1 MKKLAALVL
10 ALALIPIAAIA
21 APKVTGSS
29 CNKLGNTRIVGDYSY
44 KCQKASKAQRKSG
57 KKLVWGKAELLAN
70 SKPDSTTPA
79 PASDTPKTVIS
90 PVSELAPASQCRIS
104 QAAENNE
111 AVRAGFPR
119 HPDMVRSSSKIVV
132 QLIYVDFPDLTDA
145 APPQN
150 DITFWTDDIGKF
162 FDAMSSDTVS
172 FEWRYENRYFRLP
185 NPVTSYRLT
194 RAAGG
199 DGVKFVQ
206 AAIDASDS
214 VIDFRGVDFVV
225 AVMPPNVSRAQAD
238 VSPAFILSKQQ
249 PFRTKEGS
257 VHLGTMAAADTRF
270 AEGYLLLVHEFG
282 HLLGLAD
289 YYWYGWKPGMKYEDQ
304 FKFMGQ
310 FDNMNFAPGNA
321 REWSG
326 WSRWLIDFLP
336 DNQVRCV
343 TGSKTTTHQLTTV
356 ATKTTNPQ
364 LVVIP
369 TSATTGIGIE
379 SRRNIRFDS
388 KAPAVSNGLLVYQI
402 DTSKRNGYGP
412 VELVKKDSV
421 KDALFADAPL
431 KPGESV
437 TIAGYT
443 ITNLEA
449 GTLWDVAEVK
459 KN

>member
-1 MKKLAALVL
+1 MKKLAAILLVL
-10 ALALIPIAAIA
+10 TLIPVAAIA

-29 CNKLGNTRIVGDYSY
+29 CNRLGDTRVVGGYSY
-44 KCQKASKAQRKSG
+44 KCKTASKAQRKAG
-57 KKLVWGKAELLAN
+57 KRLVWGKGVLIAS
-70 SKPDSTTPA
+70 SKPDSTTPGA
-79 PASDTPKTVIS
+79 ASETPKTLIS
-90 PVSELAPASQCRIS
+90 PASELAPASQCRIS
-104 QAAENNE
+104 QAATNNE

-145 APPQN
+145 APPRD
-150 DITFWTDDIGKF
+150 DITFWTDGIGKF

-199 DGVKFVQ
+199 DGVQFVQ

-238 VSPAFILSKQQ
+238 VSPAFILSKQR
-249 PFRTKEGS
+249 PFKTNEGS

-270 AEGYLLLVHEFG
+270 PEGYLLLVHEFG

-289 YYWYGWKPGMKYEDQ
+289 YYWYGWQSGMKYEDQ

-343 TGSKTTTHQLTTV
+343 TGNKSTTHQLTTV

-364 LVVIP
+364 LLVIP

-379 SRRNIRFDS
+379 SRRNLRFDS
-388 KAPAVSNGLLVYQI
+388 KATAVSNGLLVYQI

-412 VELVKKDSV
+412 VELVKKSSV

-437 TIAGYT
+437 TVAGYT

>member
-1 MKKLAALVL
+1 MKKLAVLVL

-21 APKVTGSS
+21 APKVTGNN
-29 CNKLGNTRIVGDYSY
+29 CNKLGSTRIVGDYSY

-57 KKLVWGKAELLAN
+57 KKLVWGKAELVAN

-79 PASDTPKTVIS
+79 ATSETPKTLIS
-90 PVSELAPASQCRIS
+90 PASELAPVSQCRIS
-104 QAAENNE
+104 QAATNNE

-145 APPQN
+145 APPRN
-150 DITFWTDDIGKF
+150 DISFWTDGIGKF
-162 FDAMSSDTVS
+162 FDAMSSDTVT
-172 FEWRYENRYFRLP
+172 FEWRYENKYFRLP
-185 NPVTSYRLT
+185 NPITNYGLT

-238 VSPAFILSKQQ
+238 VSPALILSKQN
-249 PFRTKEGS
+249 PFRTNEGS

-289 YYWYGWKPGMKYEDQ
+289 YYWYGWKQGMKFEDQ

-437 TIAGYT
+437 TVAGYT

>member
-1 MKKLAALVL
+1 MKKLAVIVL
-10 ALALIPIAAIA
+10 TLALIPIAASA

-29 CNKLGNTRIVGDYSY
+29 CKKLGDTRVVGEYSY
-44 KCQKASKAQRKSG
+44 KCKKASSAQRKAG
-57 KKLVWGKAELLAN
+57 KKLVWGKGVLVN
-70 SKPDSTTPA
+70 SSKPDNTTPA
-79 PASDTPKTVIS
+79 PASDEPKTLIT
-90 PVSELAPASQCRIS
+90 PVTELAPVNQCRIN
-104 QAAENNE
+104 QAANNDDR
-111 AVRAGFPR
+111 VRSGFPR
-119 HPDMVRSSSKIVV
+119 HPDMVRASGKIVV

-145 APPQN
+145 APPKN
-150 DITFWTDDIGKF
+150 DTSFWTEGVGKF

-172 FEWRYENRYFRLP
+172 FEWRYENKYFRLP
-185 NPVTSYRLT
+185 NPITSYGLT

-206 AAIDASDS
+206 AAINASDS

-225 AVMPPNVSRAQAD
+225 AVMPPNVSRSQAD
-238 VSPAFILSKQQ
+238 VSPALILSKQS
-249 PFRTKEGS
+249 PFRTNEGS
-257 VHLGTMAAADTRF
+257 VHLGTMASADTRF
-270 AEGYLLLVHEFG
+270 PEGYLLLVHEFG

-343 TGSKTTTHQLTTV
+343 TGNKTTTHQLTTV

-388 KAPAVSNGLLVYQI
+388 KATAVSNGLLVYQI
-402 DTSKRNGYGP
+402 DTSKRNGFGP
-412 VELVKKDSV
+412 VELVKKSSV

-431 KPGESV
+431 KPGEFV
-437 TIAGYT
+437 TVAGYT